1 MIINRKYMLNTF
13 FKLPIFENKNYYEY
27 VFCIKRKKI
36 IMLNRM
42 MADSSSPTFNI
53 FHFYFTSF

>member
-42 MADSSSPTFNI
+42 MADSSSPT
-53 FHFYFTSF
+53 YV